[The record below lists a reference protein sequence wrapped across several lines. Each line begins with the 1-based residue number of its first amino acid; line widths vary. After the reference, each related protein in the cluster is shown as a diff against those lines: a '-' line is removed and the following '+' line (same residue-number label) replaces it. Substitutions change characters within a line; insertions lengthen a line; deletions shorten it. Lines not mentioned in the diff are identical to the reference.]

1 MKTTADRLRQ
11 LSAECPEV
19 EALVIFS
26 DENRRYLSGFSG
38 SSGALVVHDGHGEL
52 ITDSRYWEQA
62 ETEAPDLALVR
73 QSEPLWP
80 AISSLVAD
88 RGFQTIGFEEDRV
101 TVEAWNWLRSSV
113 PNVAWV
119 GLSGKVEKLRIKKDA
134 SELKTLELAAHIGS
148 EALEQTLRKI
158 RPGVE
163 EHEIAVELEW
173 QMRKLGSD
181 GLSFATILVSGP
193 RSSLPHGRPTRRRVQ
208 SGDLIT
214 IDFGATVAGYH
225 SDETITVALGEVSE
239 EARSVFDVV
248 CLAQSLAIDSVRPG
262 RLASEVDQV
271 AREVIETAGFGAYF
285 RHSTGHGVGL
295 EVHEAPM
302 IAKSPAY
309 DWTLEEGMVLT
320 VEPGIYLAGRF
331 GVRLE
336 DTMVVT
342 REGSDRLTKLD
353 KAWRVL

>member
-1 MKTTADRLRQ
+1 
-11 LSAECPEV
+11 
-19 EALVIFS
+19 
-26 DENRRYLSGFSG
+26 
-38 SSGALVVHDGHGEL
+38 
-52 ITDSRYWEQA
+52 
-62 ETEAPDLALVR
+62 
-73 QSEPLWP
+73 
-80 AISSLVAD
+80 
-88 RGFQTIGFEEDRV
+88 
-101 TVEAWNWLRSSV
+101 
-113 PNVAWV
+113 
-119 GLSGKVEKLRIKKDA
+119 
-134 SELKTLELAAHIGS
+134 
-148 EALEQTLRKI
+148 
-158 RPGVE
+158 
-163 EHEIAVELEW
+163 
-173 QMRKLGSD
+173 MRKLGSD